1 MEDIVIVGAG
11 QSAGQCVVSLRS
23 GGFKGSITIIGEES
37 HLPYQRPPLSKG
49 YLSDKVGIE
58 RVYTKPESFYQE
70 NEVNL
75 LLSKRVETIDREEN
89 IVLLSN
95 GDSVKYKKLVL
106 ATGSRVRKL
115 NVAGSHLSNIHY
127 LRDIEDANNIKH
139 LIKSKKK
146 LVVVGAGY
154 IGLEVAAMATES
166 GLAVTV
172 IEMAERVM
180 NRTVDPLISEY
191 YKKLHE
197 NHGVEIHLNTP
208 LEAFGG
214 TKSVSKVFCSN
225 LALNADCVVVGA
237 GILPNQEI
245 ALNAGLKCDNGI
257 WVNEFCKT
265 EDDNIYACGDCTN
278 HPNKSLNT
286 RLRLESV
293 HNALEQGKTVASSLL
308 KNNIAYNQV
317 PWFWSDQY
325 DHKLQ
330 IVGISGDHDKVV
342 KRGSEENRSF
352 LLFYLKK
359 NKLIA
364 VDAVNNPKEFM
375 ICKKLVANKIK
386 ISSDY
391 ISDPS
396 INLSELLS

>member
-37 HLPYQRPPLSKG
+37 HPPYQRPPLSKG
-49 YLSDKVGIE
+49 YLSDKVDID
-58 RVYTKPESFYQE
+58 RVYTKPEIFYQE
-70 NEVNL
+70 NEVTL
-75 LLSKRVETIDREEN
+75 LLSKRVETINREEN

-154 IGLEVAAMATES
+154 IGLEVAAVATES

-197 NHGVEIHLNTP
+197 KHGVEIHLNTP

-245 ALNAGLKCDNGI
+245 ALDAGLKCDNGI

-308 KNNIAYNQV
+308 KKNIAYNQV
-317 PWFWSDQY
+317 PWFWSDQFGE
-325 DHKLQ
+325 KLQ
-330 IVGISGDHDKVV
+330 MVGTSVGFDRTVL
-342 KRGSEENRSF
+342 RGAVEDEAFSV
-352 LLFYLKK
+352 FYFQSDS
-359 NKLIA
+359 LIG
-364 VDAVNNPKEFM
+364 VD
-375 ICKKLVANKIK
+375 
-386 ISSDY
+386 
-391 ISDPS
+391 S
-396 INLSELLS
+396 INRPSDHVVSRKLLAVGVSVPDKMIEDLDQNLKTLL

>member
-37 HLPYQRPPLSKG
+37 HPPYQRPPLSKG
-49 YLSDKVGIE
+49 YLSDKVGID
-58 RVYTKPESFYQE
+58 RVYTKPENFYQE
-70 NEVNL
+70 KEVTL

-308 KNNIAYNQV
+308 KKNIAYNQV

>member
-37 HLPYQRPPLSKG
+37 HPPYQRPPLSKG
-49 YLSDKVGIE
+49 YLSDKVGID

-70 NEVNL
+70 NEVTL
-75 LLSKRVETIDREEN
+75 LLSKRVETINREEN

>member
-1 MEDIVIVGAG
+1 MEDVVIVGAG

-37 HLPYQRPPLSKG
+37 HPPYQRPPLSKG
-49 YLSDKVGIE
+49 YLSDKVGID

-127 LRDIEDANNIKH
+127 LRDIQDADDIKH

-154 IGLEVAAMATES
+154 IGLEVAAVATES

-308 KNNIAYNQV
+308 KKNIAYNQV

-352 LLFYLKK
+352 LIFYLKK

>member
-37 HLPYQRPPLSKG
+37 HPPYQRPPLSKG
-49 YLSDKVGIE
+49 YLSDKVGID
-58 RVYTKPESFYQE
+58 RVYTKPENFYQE
-70 NEVNL
+70 KEVTL
-75 LLSKRVETIDREEN
+75 LLSKRVEAINREEN

-115 NVAGSHLSNIHY
+115 NVAGSHFSNIHY

-154 IGLEVAAMATES
+154 IGLEVAAVATES

-257 WVNEFCKT
+257 WVDEFCKT

-308 KNNIAYNQV
+308 KKNIAYNQV

>member
-1 MEDIVIVGAG
+1 MEDVVIVGAG

-37 HLPYQRPPLSKG
+37 HPPYQRPPLSKG
-49 YLSDKVGIE
+49 YLSDKVGID

-127 LRDIEDANNIKH
+127 LRDIQDADDIKH

-154 IGLEVAAMATES
+154 IGLEVAAVATES

-197 NHGVEIHLNTP
+197 KHGVEIHLNTP

-245 ALNAGLKCDNGI
+245 ALDAGLKCDNGI

-308 KNNIAYNQV
+308 KKNIAYNQV

>member
-11 QSAGQCVVSLRS
+11 QSAGQCVVSLRN

-37 HLPYQRPPLSKG
+37 HPPYQRPPLSKG
-49 YLSDKVGIE
+49 YLSDKVGID

-127 LRDIEDANNIKH
+127 LRDIQDADDIKH

-154 IGLEVAAMATES
+154 IGLEVAAVATES

-225 LALNADCVVVGA
+225 LAFNADCVVVGA

-257 WVNEFCKT
+257 WVDEFCKT

-308 KNNIAYNQV
+308 EKNIAYNQV

-330 IVGISGDHDKVV
+330 IIGISGDHDKVV
-342 KRGSEENRSF
+342 KRGNEENSSF
-352 LLFYLKK
+352 LLFYLKN

-386 ISSDY
+386 ISSDN
-391 ISDPS
+391 ISDLS

>member
-37 HLPYQRPPLSKG
+37 HPPYQRPPLSKG
-49 YLSDKVGIE
+49 YLSDKVGID

-154 IGLEVAAMATES
+154 IGLEVAAVATES

-197 NHGVEIHLNTP
+197 NHGVEIHLNTH

-245 ALNAGLKCDNGI
+245 ALNADLKCDNGI
-257 WVNEFCKT
+257 WVDEFCKT

-308 KNNIAYNQV
+308 EKNIAYNQV

-330 IVGISGDHDKVV
+330 IIGISGDHDKVV

>member
-37 HLPYQRPPLSKG
+37 HPPYQRPPLSKG
-49 YLSDKVGIE
+49 YLSDKVDID
-58 RVYTKPESFYQE
+58 RVYTKPEIFYQE
-70 NEVNL
+70 NEVTL
-75 LLSKRVETIDREEN
+75 LLSKRVETINREEN

-127 LRDIEDANNIKH
+127 LRDIQDADDIKH

-154 IGLEVAAMATES
+154 IGLEVAAVATES

-197 NHGVEIHLNTP
+197 KHGVEIHLNTP

-245 ALNAGLKCDNGI
+245 ALDAGLKCDNGI

-308 KNNIAYNQV
+308 KKNIAYNQV

>member
-37 HLPYQRPPLSKG
+37 HPPYQRPPLSKG
-49 YLSDKVGIE
+49 YLSDKVGID

-127 LRDIEDANNIKH
+127 LRDIQDADDIKH

-154 IGLEVAAMATES
+154 IGLEVAAVATES

-197 NHGVEIHLNTP
+197 KHGVEIHLNTP

-245 ALNAGLKCDNGI
+245 ALDAGLKCDNGI

-308 KNNIAYNQV
+308 KKNIAYNQV

>member
-1 MEDIVIVGAG
+1 MEDVVIVGAG

-37 HLPYQRPPLSKG
+37 HPPYQRPPLSKG
-49 YLSDKVGIE
+49 YLSDKVGID

-127 LRDIEDANNIKH
+127 LRDIQDADDIKH

-154 IGLEVAAMATES
+154 IGLEVAAVASES

-197 NHGVEIHLNTP
+197 KHGVEIHLNTP

-225 LALNADCVVVGA
+225 LSLNADCVVVGA

-245 ALNAGLKCDNGI
+245 ALDAGLKCDNGI

-308 KNNIAYNQV
+308 KKNIAYNQV
-317 PWFWSDQY
+317 SWFWSDQY

-330 IVGISGDHDKVV
+330 TVGISGDHDKVV
-342 KRGSEENRSF
+342 KRCGEENRSF

>member
-1 MEDIVIVGAG
+1 
-11 QSAGQCVVSLRS
+11 
-23 GGFKGSITIIGEES
+23 
-37 HLPYQRPPLSKG
+37 
-49 YLSDKVGIE
+49 
-58 RVYTKPESFYQE
+58 
-70 NEVNL
+70 
-75 LLSKRVETIDREEN
+75 
-89 IVLLSN
+89 
-95 GDSVKYKKLVL
+95 
-106 ATGSRVRKL
+106 
-115 NVAGSHLSNIHY
+115 
-127 LRDIEDANNIKH
+127 
-139 LIKSKKK
+139 
-146 LVVVGAGY
+146 
-154 IGLEVAAMATES
+154 MATES

-197 NHGVEIHLNTP
+197 KHGVEIHLNTP

-245 ALNAGLKCDNGI
+245 ALDAGLKCDNGI

-308 KNNIAYNQV
+308 KKNIAYNQV

-342 KRGSEENRSF
+342 KRGGEENRSF

>member
-37 HLPYQRPPLSKG
+37 HPPYQRPPLSKG
-49 YLSDKVGIE
+49 YLSDKVGID
-58 RVYTKPESFYQE
+58 RVYTKPENFYQE
-70 NEVNL
+70 KEVTL

-127 LRDIEDANNIKH
+127 LRDIQDADDIKH

-308 KNNIAYNQV
+308 KKNIAYNQV

-342 KRGSEENRSF
+342 KRGGEENRSF